1 MRFNT
6 VAAAAVALVL
16 GLAGSAPAYAL
27 CVICNSSVRLDEGLA
42 SCFAERADE
51 ELEKLGA
58 GGKGFII
65 VDLNDCSSRG
75 SLPTGNAADGPP
87 LALDIQFVA
96 DAQSLKCLTDQIA
109 ATDDTALTPSHLF
122 DLTTDC
128 APSADTQPSAPSSA
142 Q

>member
-6 VAAAAVALVL
+6 VAAAAAVLV
-16 GLAGSAPAYAL
+16 LAGSAPAYAL
-27 CVICNSSVRLDEGLA
+27 CVICNSSVRLDESLA

-51 ELEKLGA
+51 ELQKLGA

-65 VDLNDCSSRG
+65 VDLGDCSSRG

-87 LALDIQFVA
+87 LALDGQLVA
-96 DAQSLKCLTDQIA
+96 DAQSLKCLTAQIA
-109 ATDDTALTPSHLF
+109 AMDDSALTPSHLF

-128 APSADTQPSAPSSA
+128 AAETAPNA
-142 Q
+142 TP